1 MGSVR
6 TSVHTR
12 RRLRRADIRAW
23 RFDVSNFNSLKSIE
37 FTLNCE
43 EIFKRHVMKNK
54 GLNIW

>member
-6 TSVHTR
+6 TSVYKR

-23 RFDVSNFNSLKSIE
+23 RFDVSNCTSLKSIE

-43 EIFKRHVMKNK
+43 EIFKRNVTKNR